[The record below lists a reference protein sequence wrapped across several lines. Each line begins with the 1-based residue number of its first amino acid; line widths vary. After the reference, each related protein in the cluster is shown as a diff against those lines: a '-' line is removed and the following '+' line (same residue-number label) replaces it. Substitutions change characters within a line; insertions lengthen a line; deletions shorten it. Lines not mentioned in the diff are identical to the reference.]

1 MKQQLQASL
10 ILSMILFCTTT
21 FGQTNEL
28 CPDKLNNAL
37 VTEKTYLSIL
47 LNMVNT
53 NLNYGKSN
61 SALAGNKKSLHGV
74 QFGASFQAGI
84 TPKFS
89 LVSELYF
96 IMKGGK
102 LTENILQKINQTK
115 LRLYTI
121 EFPLLARFD
130 LGKVYI
136 NAGPSVA
143 YTLWGTRKIGDVS
156 QALSFNNSIE
166 SFKRWDAG
174 IQMGAGYRFKIKQ
187 KPVALDIRY
196 SYGLTNISYGEEI
209 HNRYLNVG
217 LYFTKLW
224 KTNPLG
230 KKRKS

>member
-1 MKQQLQASL
+1 MKKQLQASL
-10 ILSMILFCTTT
+10 ILSMIFLCTTT
-21 FGQTNEL
+21 FGQINEFK
-28 CPDKLNNAL
+28 PEKVKDDKIA
-37 VTEKTYLSIL
+37 EKTYISL
-47 LNMVNT
+47 LLKTVNT

-61 SALAGNKKSLHGV
+61 SALADNKKSLQGV

-84 TPKFS
+84 TPKLS

-96 IMKGGK
+96 ITKGGK
-102 LTENILQKINQTK
+102 LTENKLLNISKTT

-121 EFPLLARFD
+121 EVPVLARFD
-130 LGKVYI
+130 FGKVYI

-143 YTLWGTRKIGDVS
+143 YTLSGTRKIDDIS
-156 QALSFNNSIE
+156 KALSFNNSSE
-166 SFKRWDAG
+166 GFKRWDAG

-209 HNRYLNVG
+209 RNRYLNVG

-230 KKRKS
+230 KKRRS